1 MDELQFGPVDDPSYY
16 LGTGSSSGGTG
27 INWSGFGDTLTDLAK
42 VYGGVEIARN
52 QQAQRQFYAVG
63 PNGRPYVEGRPGQQY
78 QGGVSPLLMLLI
90 IGGIIYAA
98 SK

>member
-1 MDELQFGPVDDPSYY
+1 MDDLQFGPVDDPSAY
-16 LGTGSSSGGTG
+16 LGGGSSSG
-27 INWSGFGDTLTDLAK
+27 IDWSGFGDTLVDLAK
-42 VYGGVEIARN
+42 VYGGVEVARN
-52 QQAQRQFYAVG
+52 NQAQRQFYAVG

-78 QGGVSPLLMLLI
+78 QQGISPLLMLLI